1 MGFSEKRAE
10 VVLSQVIREPYN
22 LAIATA
28 RTCYSSQGIITVS
41 DVVKDEN
48 ARALRDRIAQSTME
62 AGHLTTRQ
70 HAHFVFSLNNVSRSF
85 IWSFLHSHPFYNSEQ
100 VSQRYVR
107 VKTDNFYFPQLSE
120 KHRKLYEETLQLQME
135 SYNRLIDLVRPTA
148 EKEYYRIFPHRLKNK
163 EKWDKVILKKS
174 YEVARYVLPI
184 ATFAYLYHT
193 VSALTLLRYYKLM
206 NMFDT
211 PQEQKSVIYNM
222 VEAVKKE
229 DPDFEKEIQDPY
241 RLEDTPEFQI
251 LNEFQFSHRPTD
263 FIHEFDESLR
273 GMWSKLI
280 DYKVNAEQT
289 LAQSV
294 RSVFGLTQQQLSNED
309 AIEKVLNPA
318 HNKYLSDTL
327 NPNMHTKLSRTLS
340 HVHFTFR
347 KKMSHTADSQEQR
360 HRMTP
365 ASRPILLTHFSGNPD
380 FITPKIISETP
391 AALELFNKTMQ
402 QTWNNINKLLNDG
415 VSFEK
420 AHYLL
425 PNAWAVRYEESGDL
439 LGFHHK
445 WKLRTCYN
453 AQEEIFYSSID
464 ELKQVN
470 EKFPLIGKHILAP
483 CYLRK
488 LAEVKPYC
496 PEGDRYC
503 GIPVWKRGLN
513 EYKRLI

>member
-1 MGFSEKRAE
+1 
-10 VVLSQVIREPYN
+10 
-22 LAIATA
+22 
-28 RTCYSSQGIITVS
+28 
-41 DVVKDEN
+41 
-48 ARALRDRIAQSTME
+48 
-62 AGHLTTRQ
+62 
-70 HAHFVFSLNNVSRSF
+70 
-85 IWSFLHSHPFYNSEQ
+85 
-100 VSQRYVR
+100 
-107 VKTDNFYFPQLSE
+107 
-120 KHRKLYEETLQLQME
+120 
-135 SYNRLIDLVRPTA
+135 
-148 EKEYYRIFPHRLKNK
+148 
-163 EKWDKVILKKS
+163 
-174 YEVARYVLPI
+174 
-184 ATFAYLYHT
+184 
-193 VSALTLLRYYKLM
+193 M

-211 PQEQKSVIYNM
+211 PQEQKNIIHHM

-251 LNEFQFSHRPTD
+251 LNEFQLSHRPSD
-263 FIHEFDESLR
+263 FIREFDESLE
-273 GMWSKLI
+273 GMWSKLV
-280 DYKVNAEQT
+280 DYKLHAEQT
-289 LAQSV
+289 LAGSV
-294 RSVFGLTQQQLSNED
+294 RSVFGLTKQQLSNED
-309 AIEKVLNPA
+309 AIEKVLNPV

-380 FITPKIISETP
+380 FVTPKMILETP
-391 AALELFNKTMQ
+391 LALELFNKTMQ
-402 QTWNNINKLLNDG
+402 QTWDNINKLLDDG

-425 PNAWAVRYEESGDL
+425 PNAWTVRYEESGDL

-488 LAEVKPYC
+488 LAKVQPYC

-503 GIPVWKRGLN
+503 GIPVWK
-513 EYKRLI
+513 YKISDYERLI